1 MGQELAPHAPRRNQ
15 LQHWH
20 PTELP
25 VIITTTAKII
35 NLFIIHISNRSVPFP
50 ARIIHQVNSTPH
62 SVMCKFNRVIF
73 FNAILPFCPLDVE
86 FGLRLKRRM

>member
-1 MGQELAPHAPRRNQ
+1 

-35 NLFIIHISNRSVPFP
+35 SFFIIHISNRSVPFP

-73 FNAILPFCPLDVE
+73 FNAISPFCPLDVE
-86 FGLRLKRRM
+86 SELHLRGEM